1 MVPEPRT
8 AKTPRWIISVLAPAS
23 PCHLL
28 AAAQASYRL
37 KAAEDP
43 YLALIYARCP
53 VDKWVGVKTHRLNEL
68 WTVEGA
74 GGNFSWFLQRRGA
87 AMVLEGVETN
97 GYGVFKLRS
106 EKAATQ
112 SDGSTKSVK
121 DTWITF
127 SGPTTTIQH
136 PSYRNVPFN
145 TASDSDRSDRAIDLR
160 ALFFETRLKPGPTK
174 AIRYGGRS

>member
-1 MVPEPRT
+1 MDLDSTIYRT
-8 AKTPRWIISVLAPAS
+8 AKLARQIISVPAPAS

-28 AAAQASYRL
+28 AAAQAPYRL

-68 WTVEGA
+68 WTIEGA
-74 GGNFSWFLQRRGA
+74 GGTFSWFLQHVGA

-97 GYGVFKLRS
+97 GYGAFKKRS
-106 EKAATQ
+106 SKSVTQ
-112 SDGSTKSVK
+112 SDGSTKIVK

-127 SGPTTTIQH
+127 SGPTTIQH
-136 PSYRNVPFN
+136 PSYRKVPFN
-145 TASDSDRSDRAIDLR
+145 IASDSADLALLSD
-160 ALFFETRLKPGPTK
+160 
-174 AIRYGGRS
+174 SSSSSQQ